1 MADATAHAASPP
13 SSSPQ
18 SPRVSP
24 IGDKRGSVAPVSELF
39 PEVPSAKSVQST
51 GSIELITSPSEWAE
65 RTKQLIGR
73 ESWHG
78 SHGTHCSLTRLD
90 LLNLSRRY
98 SDGRPV

>member
-1 MADATAHAASPP
+1 MADATAHAVSPP

-18 SPRVSP
+18 SPRISP

-39 PEVPSAKSVQST
+39 PDVPSAKSVQST
-51 GSIELITSPSEWAE
+51 GSIEVITTPSEWAE
-65 RTKQLIGR
+65 RTKHLIGR

-78 SHGTHCSLTRLD
+78 SHGTNYGLTHFGILIP
-90 LLNLSRRY
+90 SCRY